1 MIRKKKE
8 LFFRNYN
15 CWVKG
20 NVFKFGNLTN
30 QRLIPE
36 FINSIK
42 RLHFKFGHKK
52 IVLDFSEVD
61 KIYPY
66 PTTSIAGYIHY
77 FETQLGVEFEYK
89 DLPAYL
95 KRINFINP
103 KEVNEKNVGR
113 HKDCLNRIW
122 KFKNSDEVHL
132 LVNGILADIR
142 KSLECEPGVI
152 DACTWGLNEIMDN
165 VIQHSEANL
174 GFIMAVV
181 HKTTKNINIS
191 IFDYGIGI
199 YTSLRQSENNY
210 NPKSAA
216 DAISLAI
223 QEGVTRDKKVGQG
236 NGMWGLYNIVNLNSG
251 HMSIIS
257 GKGGLILNDGH
268 IKTYTEIL
276 MLSKR
281 QQATT
286 VNFHL
291 NLDKDISIKEALGGH
306 ELIDMYIENMEDD
319 NDRLI
324 FKISEAASGT
334 GTRQSGLKIKNE
346 VINLYK
352 KAKKPVII
360 DFDDVGIISSS
371 FADEF
376 IGKLVVE
383 LGFYQFQQLFTL
395 INMNATIQTIVQR
408 SLSQRMS
415 ESLKK

>member
-1 MIRKKKE
+1 MEKNK
-8 LFFRNYN
+8 LFFKNYN
-15 CWVKG
+15 SWVYD

-30 QRLIPE
+30 QRLVPE

-42 RLHFKFGHKK
+42 RLRLKFGHKK
-52 IVLDFSEVD
+52 IILDFSEID
-61 KIYPY
+61 RIYPY
-66 PTTSIAGYIHY
+66 PTTAIAGYIHY
-77 FETQLGVEFEYK
+77 FENTLGVEFEYK
-89 DLPAYL
+89 DAPRYL
-95 KRINFINP
+95 KKISFSNP
-103 KEVNEKNVGR
+103 KEVNGKTVGR
-113 HKDCLNRIW
+113 HQDCLDKIW
-122 KFKNSDEVHL
+122 KFQNSDEVHL

-142 KSLECEPGVI
+142 KALECEPGVI

-165 VIQHSEANL
+165 VIQHSESKL
-174 GFIMAVV
+174 GFIMCVI
-181 HKTTKNINIS
+181 HRSTKNINIT

-199 YTSLRQSENNY
+199 YTSLKRSENKY

-236 NGMWGLYNIVNLNSG
+236 NGMWGLYNIVNLNAG

-257 GKGGLILNDGH
+257 GKGGLTLNNGQ
-268 IKTYTEIL
+268 IKTYSEII
-276 MLSKR
+276 MLSKT

-306 ELIDMYIENMEDD
+306 ELTDMYIENMEDD
-319 NDRLI
+319 YERLV

-352 KAKKPVII
+352 KANKPVIV
-360 DFDDVGIISSS
+360 DFIDVGIISSS

-395 INMNATIQTIVQR
+395 VNMNSTIQTIVQR